1 VLCFM
6 HAMRVLAAMRI
17 GNLIECFFFRL
28 MWLNS
33 DQRGGGGGG
42 GGGGG
47 ETERNVAFIENGTSI
62 EWRRNTIYKLVYE
75 P

>member
-1 VLCFM
+1 MLCCM

-17 GNLIECFFFRL
+17 GNLIECFFFFFRL

-33 DQRGGGGGG
+33 DQR
-42 GGGGG
+42 GG

>member
-1 VLCFM
+1 MLCFM

-33 DQRGGGGGG
+33 DQSGGGAEGGDRKKCG
-42 GGGGG
+42 
-47 ETERNVAFIENGTSI
+47 F
-62 EWRRNTIYKLVYE
+62 Y
-75 P
+75 

>member
-1 VLCFM
+1 M

-42 GGGGG
+42 GGGAAEGG
-47 ETERNVAFIENGTSI
+47 DRKKCGF
-62 EWRRNTIYKLVYE
+62 Y
-75 P
+75 

>member
-33 DQRGGGGGG
+33 DQSGGGAEGGDRKKCG
-42 GGGGG
+42 
-47 ETERNVAFIENGTSI
+47 F
-62 EWRRNTIYKLVYE
+62 Y
-75 P
+75 

>member
-1 VLCFM
+1 MLGNSCVVLYACDACIGSNADRKFD
-6 HAMRVLAAMRI
+6 RVF
-17 GNLIECFFFRL
+17 FFFRL

-33 DQRGGGGGG
+33 DQRR
-42 GGGGG
+42 G

>member
-1 VLCFM
+1 MCCM

-17 GNLIECFFFRL
+17 GNLIEFFFFFFRL

-33 DQRGGGGGG
+33 DQR
-42 GGGGG
+42 GG

>member
-1 VLCFM
+1 MLCCM

-33 DQRGGGGGG
+33 DQRGG
-42 GGGGG
+42 

>member
-1 VLCFM
+1 MLGNSCVVLYACD
-6 HAMRVLAAMRI
+6 ACIGSNADRKVDRV
-17 GNLIECFFFRL
+17 FFFRL

-33 DQRGGGGGG
+33 DQR
-42 GGGGG
+42 GG